1 MDRKEN
7 IRFTD
12 FVDLEIIQ
20 QFQDSFS
27 DATGVASLITDPDGI
42 PITKPSNFCGLCQ
55 MIRET
60 EKGLI
65 NCYKSDAY
73 IGKQQKGGLIYS
85 KCLSGGLLDA
95 GANIS
100 VDGKHVANWLVGQV
114 IIDDDEVNESKIL
127 QYAREIGIDN
137 ETRFRNELND
147 VPRMS
152 RVKFGKIVKA
162 LFIYANELSEKAY
175 QNLQLKLHQEHLKEL
190 VAKKTEKL
198 KEVNDKLL
206 EKNETIL
213 VQNSEL
219 KDALRQLKETKV
231 QLIEV
236 DKMASLGIL
245 TAGVAH
251 EINNPLN
258 YLMGAYVGLE
268 EYFKEYGSQKEEDT
282 SLFLNCMKT
291 GIDRAT
297 NIVQGLNQFSRDGNN
312 FEEDCD
318 IHKVLDNCLL
328 MVFSKSQHCVQ
339 IKKEYF
345 KEPIVIKGNVGKLH
359 QVFINIL
366 TNAVQ
371 AIKTEGIVKVC
382 TKKKDDLVTIT
393 ISDNGSGI
401 SKEHLRKIAD
411 PFFTTK
417 DPGKGT
423 GLGLSITYSI
433 IKEHKGTIDFQSEL
447 GKGTKV
453 IINLT
458 TK

>member
-7 IRFTD
+7 LSFTD

-27 DATGVASLITDPDGI
+27 DATGVASLITDPYGS

-60 EKGLI
+60 KKGLE

-73 IGKQQKGGLIYS
+73 IGKQQKEGLVYN

-95 GANIS
+95 GARIS

-114 IIDDDEVNESKIL
+114 IIDDDELNESKIL
-127 QYAREIGIDN
+127 HYAREIGIDN
-137 ETRFRNELND
+137 EARFRNELNN
-147 VPRMS
+147 VSRMS
-152 RVKFGKIVKA
+152 RVKFEKIVKA
-162 LFIYANELSEKAY
+162 LFIYANELSERAY
-175 QNLQLKLHQEHLKEL
+175 QNLQLKLHQEHLVEL

-198 KEVNDKLL
+198 KEAHDKLL

-213 VQNSEL
+213 VQNSDL
-219 KDALRQLKETKV
+219 KDALCQLKETKV
-231 QLIEV
+231 QLIEI
-236 DKMASLGIL
+236 DKMASLGVL

-268 EYFKEYGSQKEEDT
+268 EYFKKYGSQKEEDT
-282 SLFLNCMKT
+282 SLFLNCIKT

-297 NIVQGLNQFSRDGNN
+297 NIVQGLNQFSRNGDN

-318 IHKVLDNCLL
+318 IHKILDNCLL
-328 MVFSKSQHCVQ
+328 MVFNKTKNRIQ
-339 IKKEYF
+339 IEKEYS
-345 KEPIVIKGNVGKLH
+345 KEPLFIKGNVGKMH
-359 QVFINIL
+359 QVFINLL
-366 TNAVQ
+366 TNAMQ
-371 AIKTEGIVKVC
+371 AIKTKGVIKVC
-382 TKKKDDLVTIT
+382 TKQKDDLIIVA
-393 ISDNGSGI
+393 ISDTGCGI
-401 SKEHLRKIAD
+401 DKEYMGKITD

-423 GLGLSITYSI
+423 GLGLSISYSI
-433 IKEHKGTIDFQSEL
+433 IKDHKGTIDFESEV

-453 IINLT
+453 TMSFTIE
-458 TK
+458 